1 MHTFFVPI
9 EGKAKPAGTVFNGRI
24 SMNKRGYSEWKAL
37 ADASCKYLSGNELPK
52 GLMPY
57 GWAIVHSNPKW
68 NRGDLLNLAG
78 ASMDTMVRLG
88 VVQDD
93 APRWVNKLYT
103 SLDRGNAGITI
114 YICENRVE
122 FVELL
127 CLLA

>member
-1 MHTFFVPI
+1 M
-9 EGKAKPAGTVFNGRI
+9 
-24 SMNKRGYSEWKAL
+24 
-37 ADASCKYLSGNELPK
+37 PK

-68 NRGDLLNLAG
+68 NRGDLLNLVG

-93 APRWVNKLYT
+93 APRWVNKVYT
-103 SLDRGNAGITI
+103 ALDKRNTGITI
-114 YICENRVE
+114 YICENRAE